1 MALIKKNI
9 LVCNKCGKE
18 AEASSNMTILGEEF
32 YLCDKCL
39 ERLIN
44 WLTVKSEPVKE
55 DKPNVQEEFSQL
67 VNECFGEDEKKVSCQ
82 ETKSTYVA
90 PSGRPTTYIQW
101 DEYNIN
107 KLLDLWGQNFT
118 GKQCAAQFK
127 TGWGS
132 VAKILTRI
140 RQATPGTTLYQYQSR
155 LNRLDIMRKN
165 PKKEGDN

>member
-18 AEASSNMTILGEEF
+18 AEASSNMTILDEEF

-55 DKPNVQEEFSQL
+55 DKPSVQKEF
-67 VNECFGEDEKKVSCQ
+67 FGEEEKKVSWQ
-82 ETKSTYVA
+82 ETQPTYVA

-107 KLLDLWGQNFT
+107 KLLDLWGQNLT

-127 TGWGS
+127 IGWGS

-140 RQATPGTTLYQYQSR
+140 RQATPGTTLYPYQAR
-155 LNRLDIMRKN
+155 LERLDLMRKN